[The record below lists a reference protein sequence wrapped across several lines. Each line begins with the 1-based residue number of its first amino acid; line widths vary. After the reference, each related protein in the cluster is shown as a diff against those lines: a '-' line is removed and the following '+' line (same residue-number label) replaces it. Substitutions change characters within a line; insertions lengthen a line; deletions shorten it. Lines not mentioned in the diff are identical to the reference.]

1 MTAYQAPMRALAL
14 LAKLEKAV
22 SVIGLWLAVIAAIA
36 SLVMVVVGVVGRYV
50 LHVGVVFVD
59 EYAGYAL
66 VVMAFMGLA
75 HTLTAGKHIRID
87 VVVTLLPEKARAW
100 LDVCTAIVAFGTCIL
115 VGVQGWQRAMT
126 SYTVGTVSVS
136 PIETPLFIPQ
146 LFIPLGLAFLSV
158 SLLLYVARAT
168 CAALTGRGANGGD
181 A

>member
-1 MTAYQAPMRALAL
+1 MRALEILGRLERAL
-14 LAKLEKAV
+14 
-22 SVIGLWLAVIAAIA
+22 SIIGLWLASIAVIA
-36 SLVMVVVGVVGRYV
+36 SLVMVSVGVVGRYV
-50 LHVGVVFVD
+50 LRVGVVFVD
-59 EYAGYAL
+59 EYVGYAL

-100 LDVCTAIVAFGTCIL
+100 LDVFTATVAFATCIL

-146 LFIPLGLAFLSV
+146 LFIPVGLAFLSL
-158 SLLLYVARAT
+158 SLLLYVSRAI
-168 CAALTGRGANGGD
+168 CAALSDRGSTKSGD